1 MALFN
6 NAMTVIRQLDT
17 IIKDAACVEDVDRH
31 VRVLDELYDTIYD
44 MADEA
49 HFRILLRRITTIK
62 KSAELTRI
70 RLEEQ
75 KAEEEDAEELR
86 TKYRFSPSDV
96 CMVME
101 YLEFD
106 LARVV
111 VHIRRGKL
119 FDE

>member
-1 MALFN
+1 
-6 NAMTVIRQLDT
+6 MTVIRQLDT

-75 KAEEEDAEELR
+75 KAEEEDAEWERKQEHETRCL
-86 TKYRFSPSDV
+86 YIAAHIAI
-96 CMVME
+96 M
-101 YLEFD
+101 YLSV
-106 LARVV
+106 LITAAY
-111 VHIRRGKL
+111 INYTYT
-119 FDE
+119 